1 MYHRCPDL
9 EGSGRASD
17 FSGKILPLRQ
27 QAAVTNEWLTERLE
41 TLLPTIME
49 REEVDM
55 WIVMARE
62 YNEDPVIMTLLPSPM
77 MTARRRTILVFFR
90 RDDGSVERLILA
102 RAGLGVYGLYDDAW
116 RRGEEEQQEALG
128 RVVRDRDPKRIAI
141 NTSGTFAFADGLT
154 HHEYQYLLDGLGAE
168 YAERTVSKDGVAVGW
183 LEKRTPRE
191 ITAYTGIMQI
201 AHGIIQEAF
210 SGRVVHPGV
219 STSEDIVWW
228 FRQRIHDLGLRAWFQ
243 PSVRILRAGA
253 SEPLAGDTVIEAGDV
268 LHCDVGLHYLGLA
281 TDTQQQAYV
290 LKLGEKD
297 APEGIKAA
305 LRTGNQLQDILA
317 AEMVALRTGNDILAR
332 SLAEAKRLGINATIY
347 THPLGY
353 HGHAA
358 GPYIGLAD
366 QQQGVPGLGDYPL
379 YDDTCHSMELNVKLN
394 VPEWNHQELRMGL
407 EQDIVFTGGS
417 VHYLGGRQT
426 QLHLIQ

>member
-1 MYHRCPDL
+1 MYRRCPDP

-27 QAAVTNEWLTERLE
+27 QAAVTNEWLRERFE
-41 TLLPTIME
+41 TVLPAIME
-49 REEVDM
+49 REQVDM

-90 RDDGSVERLILA
+90 RPDGTVERLILA
-102 RAGLGVYGLYDDAW
+102 RAGLGVYGLYEDEW
-116 RRGEEEQQEALG
+116 KRGEEEQWEALQ
-128 RVVRDRDPKRIAI
+128 RVVKDRDPKSIAI
-141 NTSGTFAFADGLT
+141 NTSEVFAFADGLT
-154 HHEYQYLLDGLGAE
+154 HNERQYLLDALGPT
-168 YAERTVSKDGVAVGW
+168 YAERTVTKDGVAVGW

-191 ITAYTGIMQI
+191 ILAYTGIMQI

-210 SGRVVHPGV
+210 SSRVVHPGV

-243 PSVRILRAGA
+243 PSVRILRVGA
-253 SEPLAGDTVIEAGDV
+253 SEPLSGDVVIGAGDV
-268 LHCDVGLHYLGLA
+268 LHCDVGIHYLGLA

-290 LKLGEKD
+290 LKLGESD
-297 APEGIKAA
+297 APEGIKKT

-317 AEMVALRTGNDILAR
+317 AEMVALRTGNEILAK
-332 SLAEAKRLGINATIY
+332 SLAEAKRQGINATIY

-358 GPYIGLAD
+358 GSYIGLAD
-366 QQQGVPGLGDYPL
+366 QQEGVPGLGDYPL
-379 YDDTCHSMELNVKLN
+379 YDDTCHSMELNVKVN
-394 VPEWNHQELRMGL
+394 VPEWNGQELRMGL
-407 EQDIVFTGGS
+407 EQDIVFTGAA
-417 VHYLGGRQT
+417 VHYLAGRQT
-426 QLHLIQ
+426 ELHLIQ

>member
-1 MYHRCPDL
+1 MYRRCPDL

-27 QAAVTNEWLTERLE
+27 QAAITNGWLQERLE
-41 TLLPTIME
+41 TVLPQIME

-90 RDDGSVERLILA
+90 REDGTVERLLLA
-102 RAGLGVYGLYDDAW
+102 RAGLGVYGLYQDEW
-116 RRGEEEQQEALG
+116 RRGQEEQWEALQ
-128 RVVRDRDPKRIAI
+128 RVVKERDPKTIAI
-141 NTSGTFAFADGLT
+141 NTSEVFAFADGLT
-154 HHEYQYLLDGLGAE
+154 HNERQYLVDALGPD
-168 YAERTVSKDGVAVGW
+168 YAQRTVTKDGVAVGW
-183 LEKRTPRE
+183 LEKRTPQE
-191 ITAYTGIMQI
+191 ITAYSGIMQI

-210 SGRVVHPGV
+210 SSRVVHPGV
-219 STSEDIVWW
+219 STSDDIVWW

-243 PSVRILRAGA
+243 PSVRILRQGA
-253 SEPLAGDTVIEAGDV
+253 TEPLAGDTVIEAGDV
-268 LHCDVGLHYLGLA
+268 LHCDVGIHYLGLA

-290 LKLGEKD
+290 LKLGESDAPQGIKD
-297 APEGIKAA
+297 ALAA
-305 LRTGNQLQDILA
+305 GNRLQDILA
-317 AEMVALRTGNDILAR
+317 GEMVALRSGNEILAKA
-332 SLAEAKRLGINATIY
+332 LAESKEQGINGTIY

-379 YDDTCHSMELNVKLN
+379 YDDTCHSMELNVK
-394 VPEWNHQELRMGL
+394 VDIPEWNQQELRLGL
-407 EQDIVFTGGS
+407 EQDIVFTGGK

-426 QLHLIQ
+426 EFHLIQ